1 MSHRRHPRK
10 AGDTNPE
17 KSQMKVRQ
25 RTDTG
30 SLVRP
35 GQSAARIHGTIAH
48 DLGVA
53 IVSGQ
58 YKPGEVLPTEIEFSE
73 RLKVS
78 RSAYR
83 EAVRT
88 LAAKGMV
95 ESRPK
100 TGTRVTEQP
109 RWNLLDPDVLAWFFE
124 AEPSPALV
132 NGLFE
137 LRLIVEPAAAALA
150 AERRDTQQL
159 TRMREALM
167 RMERHTVT
175 TAEGR
180 DADREFHAIILEA
193 TRNPPLICLASTIGA
208 GVHWTTIYKARK
220 DELPRDPM
228 PEHWRV
234 FDAIAAGGPDD
245 ARAAMETLVRAALKD
260 TSRALKRPAPAGQ
273 KRRSTPA

>member
-1 MSHRRHPRK
+1 MASRRSKDAATPALR
-10 AGDTNPE
+10 G
-17 KSQMKVRQ
+17 KS
-25 RTDTG
+25 
-30 SLVRP
+30 S
-35 GQSAARIHGTIAH
+35 ARIHGTIAH

-58 YKPGEVLPTEIEFSE
+58 YKPGEILPTEIEFSE

-88 LAAKGMV
+88 LAAKGLV

-100 TGTRVTEQP
+100 TGTRVTPEAS
-109 RWNLLDPDVLAWFFE
+109 WNLLDPDVLAWFFE

-137 LRLIVEPAAAALA
+137 LRMIIEPTAAAFA

-167 RMERHTVT
+167 RMERHTVA
-175 TAEGR
+175 TAQGR

-193 TRNPPLICLASTIGA
+193 TGNPPLICLASTIGA
-208 GVHWTTIYKARK
+208 GVHWTTVYKARK

-245 ARAAMETLVRAALKD
+245 ARAAMEVLVRSALKD
-260 TSRALKRPAPAGQ
+260 TSRALGRPAPSRQARQ
-273 KRRSTPA
+273 PTPAA